1 MTKITNINAIKE
13 NDCKLNAEEYD
24 NKKVTL
30 KDIMGIISIPKIE
43 GRFQEIVS
51 TQKIKDTETG
61 KEYDGFVDTELL
73 ILINE
78 IDKENKQL
86 HNK

>member
-1 MTKITNINAIKE
+1 
-13 NDCKLNAEEYD
+13 
-24 NKKVTL
+24 
-30 KDIMGIISIPKIE
+30 MGIISIPKIE
-43 GRFQEIVS
+43 GRFQEILS

-78 IDKENKQL
+78 IDKKNKQL